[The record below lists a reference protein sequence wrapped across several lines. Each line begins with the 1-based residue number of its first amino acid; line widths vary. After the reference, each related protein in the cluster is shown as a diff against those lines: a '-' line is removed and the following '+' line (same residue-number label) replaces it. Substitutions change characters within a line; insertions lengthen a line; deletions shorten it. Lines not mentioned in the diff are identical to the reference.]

1 MAHTISD
8 AIGWDR
14 WVTPRD
20 IRDKPVH
27 RWYVFPHSFTDNL
40 VDTLIAE
47 WGLGVHDRLLD
58 PFVGAGTTLVS
69 SRENAVSARGFDL
82 SPLAVF
88 ASNTKVADY
97 CPIQIA
103 DSWQAL
109 KDKLQNY
116 QPTPDQL
123 RRGYPKLVRDALPDG
138 RLEEIE
144 RMLTCF
150 DALVCKVSHRNFFRL
165 ILLSLIPEFSQAV
178 ANGGWL
184 RWLNS
189 GREARELIDAFATR
203 VEAYLLDV
211 GRESR
216 PTGEWRA
223 ELGDARRLPLKDDQ
237 ITAVIT
243 SPPYPNRHDYSRV
256 FAIELMLCFL
266 DWHGNRKLRYQSFH
280 SHPEARP
287 KRPAVGDYNR
297 PGDLDECIDAVS
309 DARLRKMLDGY
320 FVDMHLCLREI
331 VRVCKSGARIGMV
344 VGNAQYDGKA
354 IMVDEFTAELGEQV
368 GLICHEIRI
377 LRWRGNS
384 AQQME
389 KYGRRPSRESIVLF
403 RKK

>member
-1 MAHTISD
+1 MGYTISN

-14 WVTPRD
+14 WVTPRE

-27 RWYVFPHSFTDNL
+27 RWYVFPHSFTNNL

-47 WGLGVHDRLLD
+47 WKLDKHDRILD

-69 SRENAVSARGFDL
+69 SRDNAVSACGFDL

-88 ASNTKVADY
+88 ASNTKITDY
-97 CPIQIA
+97 CPTQLA
-103 DSWQAL
+103 KSWQAL
-109 KDKLQNY
+109 KQDLRNY
-116 QPTPDQL
+116 RQTPDRLQ
-123 RRGYPKLVRDALPDG
+123 RAYPKLVHDALPDG
-138 RLEEIE
+138 RLEEID
-144 RMLTCF
+144 RIFACI
-150 DALVCKVSHRNFFRL
+150 DARVCEMSHRSFFRL
-165 ILLSLIPEFSQAV
+165 ILLSLMPEFSQAV

-184 RWLNS
+184 RWSNS
-189 GREARELIDAFATR
+189 GREVGELIDAFSFR

-211 GRESR
+211 GRR
-216 PTGEWRA
+216 PPSDGKWRA
-223 ELGDARRLPLKDDQ
+223 ELGDARSLPLKSEQ
-237 ITAVIT
+237 ITAVVT

-266 DWHGNRKLRYQSFH
+266 DWQGNRELRYQSFH

-287 KRPAVGDYNR
+287 KRPEVGTYSR
-297 PGDLDECIDAVS
+297 PGNLDECVDAIA

-331 VRVCKSGARIGMV
+331 FRVCKSGAQIGIV
-344 VGNAQYDGKA
+344 VGNAQYDGRA
-354 IMVDEFTAELGEQV
+354 LMVDEFTAELGERV
-368 GLICHEIRI
+368 GLICHEIRV

-403 RKK
+403 SKK